1 MERGVQEAARF
12 EPQSLPTDYYI
23 PTTTRVPMSLII
35 RDTHDPGHN
44 KLDLGVTVD
53 EAVSFIAETLEDPLN
68 PRWCGPCITAC
79 MVVIQLHHD
88 TAEVVIN
95 KHHILGS
102 TIVAFLTAKR
112 SIADIE
118 ALASRWSKCRCSIA
132 EISSHASAG
141 RLHYIVVGMMPVLA
155 KISASHR
162 AVGRFGDK
170 VDVLGV
176 VVENF
181 ARFFMDAVSKVKP
194 FSVAKGRHPEIWP
207 TTPTDLIPYGVQL
220 RNQRRLR
227 SNYSVK
233 QVLRRR

>member
-1 MERGVQEAARF
+1 
-12 EPQSLPTDYYI
+12 
-23 PTTTRVPMSLII
+23 MSLII

-53 EAVSFIAETLEDPLN
+53 EAVSFIVETLEDPLK

-88 TAEVVIN
+88 TAEAVIN
-95 KHHILGS
+95 KNHILGS
-102 TIVAFLTAKR
+102 TIAVFLTAKR

-118 ALASRWSKCRCSIA
+118 ALASCWSKCRCSIA
-132 EISSHASAG
+132 EISSHRSAG
-141 RLHYIVVGMMPVLA
+141 QLHYIVVGMVPVLA
-155 KISASHR
+155 KISANYR
-162 AVGRFGDK
+162 AIGRFGDT
-170 VDVLGV
+170 VDVLGA

-181 ARFFMDAVSKVKP
+181 ARFFMDAVRKAKP

-207 TTPTDLIPYGVQL
+207 ATPTDLIPYGVQL
-220 RNQRRLR
+220 HNQRGLR
-227 SNYSVK
+227 SNCCVI